1 MLVQKTYE
9 CDVLVIGSGASGMS
23 TAVTAAAHG
32 LNVLVIE
39 KEEKFGG
46 TTARS
51 GGWLWI
57 PGTSLA
63 KAWGINEEPSL
74 AKTYLRHEAG
84 NSFDSERVDAFV
96 ENGPKAVDFFITQT
110 SVRFDMPL
118 VFPDYHAEAPGGTQ
132 GGRSMVVRPFDGKEL
147 GDNIKNLAP
156 ALPELTVF
164 GMMLGSGKEIVHF
177 MRATRSLSSAMYVAK
192 RLSKHFAQV
201 MHYGRGMTLTNGNAL
216 AGRLTKSALDLGVS
230 LWLSS
235 PAKELIVENGAV
247 KGAVAEKDGTSIQVT
262 AKRAVV
268 LACGGFPHDVARRKE
283 LFPHAPTGAE
293 HYSPGPTGNTGD
305 GLRLA
310 ETVGGKVN
318 TSLPHAA
325 AWVPVSITTRKDGTK
340 GVMPHFIDRAKP
352 GVVAV
357 TADGKRFTN
366 EGSSYHDFVKDMFA
380 ACASSPEVAAYLICD
395 HRSLRKCGLGCVAP
409 FPLPIGHHLRTGYL
423 KRSATLAELA
433 AKAGIN
439 ADNLEYT
446 VRAFNGH
453 ARDGKDPTFGKGSK
467 AYNRYQGD
475 ALHSPN
481 PCLAPLEHGP
491 FYAIKLVVG
500 DLGTYAG
507 LITDEYCRV
516 LDDARNPISG
526 LYAVGNDIS
535 SIMGGNYPGAG
546 ITLGPALTFG
556 HIAGC
561 HIAGVQ
567 TGPSSEIG
575 TTGKQ
580 ANSSGP
586 SVEADRTVIMGEV
599 S

>member
-1 MLVQKTYE
+1 MPVRDTHE

-23 TAVTAAAHG
+23 AAVTAAAHG
-32 LNVLVIE
+32 LDVLVIE
-39 KEEKFGG
+39 KEPKFGG

-63 KAWGINEEPSL
+63 KEWGINEDPDL
-74 AKTYLRHEAG
+74 ARTYLRHEAG
-84 NSFDSERVDAFV
+84 NSFDVERVDAFV
-96 ENGPKAVDFFITQT
+96 EHGPKAVDFFITQT

-132 GGRSMVVRPFDGKEL
+132 GGRSMVARPFDGHEL

-177 MRATRSLSSAMYVAK
+177 MRATRSAASAFYVAR
-192 RLSKHFAQV
+192 RLSRHFAQV
-201 MHYGRGMTLTNGNAL
+201 VQYGRGMTLTNGNAL
-216 AGRLTKSALDLGVS
+216 VGRLVKSAFDLGVQ
-230 LWLSS
+230 LWLAA
-235 PAKELIVENGAV
+235 PAKELIAENGAV
-247 KGAVAEKDGTSIQVT
+247 RGAMIEKDGKSIQVN
-262 AKRAVV
+262 ARRAVV
-268 LACGGFPHDVARRKE
+268 LACGGFPHDVARRKQ
-283 LFPHAPTGAE
+283 LFPHAPTGHE
-293 HYSPGPTGNTGD
+293 HASPGPAGNTGD

-310 ETVGGKVN
+310 EKVGGKVN

-325 AWVPVSITTRKDGTK
+325 AWVPVSVTTRKDGTT

-352 GVVAV
+352 GVIAV
-357 TADGKRFTN
+357 TADGERFTN
-366 EGSSYHDFVKDMFA
+366 EGDSYHDFVKAMVA
-380 ACASSPEVAAYLICD
+380 ACANRTEISAYLICD
-395 HRSLRKCGLGCVAP
+395 HRTLRKYGLGCVAP
-409 FPLPIGHHLRTGYL
+409 FPLPIGQYLRTGYL
-423 KRSATLAELA
+423 KRGSTLAELA
-433 AKAGIN
+433 ANTGIS
-439 ADNLEYT
+439 ASGLEST
-446 VRAFNGH
+446 VREFNLH
-453 ARDGKDPTFGKGSK
+453 ARNGKDPAFGKGSK

-481 PCLAPLEHGP
+481 PCLAPLKHGP

-507 LITDEYCRV
+507 LITDRSSRV
-516 LDDARNPISG
+516 LDGERNPIQG

-561 HIAGVQ
+561 HIAGVA
-567 TGPSSEIG
+567 TGPSSGIRG
-575 TTGKQ
+575 
-580 ANSSGP
+580 
-586 SVEADRTVIMGEV
+586 AD
-599 S
+599 